1 MTITQI
7 PGVQTTHDVAGEPVQ
22 ITIDLHQ
29 HPEAIPVLKNL
40 GLLPKTQF
48 DIDFEKGHSVEE
60 FRQAL
65 HTAIEEEYANRS

>member
-1 MTITQI
+1 MTVAEIAGVTITEDAIGNPSQI
-7 PGVQTTHDVAGEPVQ
+7 
-22 ITIDLHQ
+22 IIDLNA

-48 DIDFEKGHSVEE
+48 DIDFENGHSVEE

-65 HTAIEEEYANRS
+65 HTAIKEEYANRS